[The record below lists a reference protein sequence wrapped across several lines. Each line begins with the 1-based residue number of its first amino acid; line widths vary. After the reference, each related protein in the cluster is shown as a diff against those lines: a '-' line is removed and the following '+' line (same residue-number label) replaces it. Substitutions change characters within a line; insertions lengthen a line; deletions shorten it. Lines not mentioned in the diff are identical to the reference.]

1 MNSLEFHKYKTP
13 RTLIAIKP
21 NAVAN
26 MFHAMPATNQHQ
38 SDSIN
43 IIMNEAHNNPTRQ
56 NINSI
61 KGKARL
67 RLAI

>member
-26 MFHAMPATNQHQ
+26 MFHAMPVTNQHQ
-38 SDSIN
+38 SDTIN
-43 IIMNEAHNNPTRQ
+43 IIMNNSPNNSTPT
-56 NINSI
+56 NINKL